1 MVAQIYSPTS
11 EKHLAPGS
19 LLPAPKKQVPQLGK
33 RGWVEKRRKV
43 CFTYGSEDNIT
54 VPMYIICV
62 KSMQRMFISVHQEDE
77 RCEGSK
83 PYLDI
88 GVTVLQIMP
97 NYTYRLVASSGNSA
111 ERQNQTEVTL
121 RSGQYLV
128 VPTTTGCKFA
138 QGLQHP

>member
-1 MVAQIYSPTS
+1 M
-11 EKHLAPGS
+11 
-19 LLPAPKKQVPQLGK
+19 
-33 RGWVEKRRKV
+33 
-43 CFTYGSEDNIT
+43 CFTYAGEDLIT
-54 VPMYIICV
+54 VPMYV
-62 KSMQRMFISVHQEDE
+62 VSVQSTMRMFLSVHQEDE
-77 RCEGSK
+77 RCNKSK

-97 NYTYRLVASSGNSA
+97 NYTYKLISASGNSA

-138 QGLQHP
+138 QGLQRSGGR